1 MLAPF
6 VLRRLKSDVLKQLVA
21 KTEKLEK
28 VPLSEVRWQQTR
40 TDRRGICSDE
50 TAVYYVGVGY

>member
-21 KTEKLEK
+21 KSESLEK
-28 VPLSEVRWQQTR
+28 VPLSKVSREEKQR
-40 TDRRGICSDE
+40 D
-50 TAVYYVGVGY
+50 AVGVES